1 MQIALTRGAKGT
13 TFAPFLSGKQPLGSP
28 RGCSGFCFAHG
39 TRVFTRKM
47 QRVCDKNLYTAHL
60 PEIALFEN
68 RRAYQRENNL
78 DICIRLAT
86 FVFVNTIL
94 QSEVFVSWL
103 ARLKDMQA
111 KFRIV
116 ARIRRAELGNFGDC
130 KPVGGG
136 VSEMR
141 VHTGQGYRIYFIQ
154 DGARV
159 YSSGRW

>member
-13 TFAPFLSGKQPLGSP
+13 TFALFLFGKQPWAVHGVVLD
-28 RGCSGFCFAHG
+28 FALRMV
-39 TRVFTRKM
+39 RVFLPAM
-47 QRVCDKNLYTAHL
+47 QRDCDKGSLHDL
-60 PEIALFEN
+60 PEIVFLAN

-86 FVFVNTIL
+86 FVLVNTIL